1 VRRALPFI
9 VLLVLLAGCGGEEQ
23 AQPLPET
30 VVGTVAE
37 PAGGEGDPEAGEQV
51 FAESG
56 CGSCHT
62 FEPAGS
68 SGMVGPDLDE
78 LPQLAEQANQGTLEE
93 FTRTSITQA
102 DAYVEEGFQPGVMP
116 PFTGSQQELADLVAF
131 LTQQQ

>member
-1 VRRALPFI
+1 MIVL
-9 VLLVLLAGCGGEEQ
+9 VLLVAGCGGEED

-37 PAGGEGDPEAGEQV
+37 PAGGEGDPEAGERV
-51 FAESG
+51 FAAAG

-68 SGMVGPDLDE
+68 TAMVGPNLDE
-78 LPQLAEQANQGTLEE
+78 LPELAENAGQGTLEE
-93 FTRTSITQA
+93 FTRTSLTQP

-116 PFTGSQQELADLVAF
+116 SFTGSEQELTDLVAF